1 MTLMLL
7 QIWPLLWLHSPSNK
21 EQRKWSEMII
31 SDDHTFSRYQKNKTN
46 NDDAFNRYQKNET
59 EQMKEYY

>member
-21 EQRKWSEMII
+21 EQRKWLEMII
-31 SDDHTFSRYQKNKTN
+31 SDDDT
-46 NDDAFNRYQKNET
+46 FNRYQKNET

>member
-21 EQRKWSEMII
+21 EQRKLLEMII
-31 SDDHTFSRYQKNKTN
+31 N
-46 NDDAFNRYQKNET
+46 NDDTFNIYQKNET
-59 EQMKEYY
+59 EQMKEY